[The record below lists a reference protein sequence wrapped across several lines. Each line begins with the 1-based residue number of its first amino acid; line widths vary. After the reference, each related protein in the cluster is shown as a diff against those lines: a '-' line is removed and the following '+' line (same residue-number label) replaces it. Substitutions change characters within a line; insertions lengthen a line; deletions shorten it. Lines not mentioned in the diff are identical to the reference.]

1 MEQDKIYLL
10 IATFLFAIGFVY
22 GFYTILRGH
31 KYQGLLLFA
40 FIIGGFAF
48 QTLGL
53 NIRGAKVMSCPLG
66 NLFEIIQF
74 ISWSLIMAYI
84 IIRYVLKLQLLELFT
99 TFIASALSFFSFLY
113 PQWDKPYE
121 NSLFGGNKW
130 IEMHAALAVFSY
142 GIYALMAAVAVMY
155 LIQHYSLKRKLPS
168 KVYNFLPSISS
179 SLEGSYKLLL
189 TALLFYSISAVV
201 GSMYWFQDFES
212 ISKLKFTMTIAL
224 WAFSISL
231 VFLRKK
237 DVVFGEVFAWLCL
250 LLFNFAILTVL
261 PIDNR
266 SSNKTRDTSGI
277 VELHESSQE
286 AVLNLK

>member
-1 MEQDKIYLL
+1 
-10 IATFLFAIGFVY
+10 
-22 GFYTILRGH
+22 
-31 KYQGLLLFA
+31 
-40 FIIGGFAF
+40 
-48 QTLGL
+48 
-53 NIRGAKVMSCPLG
+53 
-66 NLFEIIQF
+66 
-74 ISWSLIMAYI
+74 
-84 IIRYVLKLQLLELFT
+84 
-99 TFIASALSFFSFLY
+99 
-113 PQWDKPYE
+113 
-121 NSLFGGNKW
+121 
-130 IEMHAALAVFSY
+130 
-142 GIYALMAAVAVMY
+142 
-155 LIQHYSLKRKLPS
+155 
-168 KVYNFLPSISS
+168 
-179 SLEGSYKLLL
+179 
-189 TALLFYSISAVV
+189 
-201 GSMYWFQDFES
+201 MYWFQDFES